1 MGIQFSIGQPTTTS
15 SYPPLQS
22 FLLPLHHK
30 MMISFILR
38 SSLLV
43 LLINAVSMID
53 EANADA
59 SPQFPDFGGQ
69 VEASPQFPDFGS
81 GFGGS
86 GNVEAFGG
94 SDFFDHGGYGHGH
107 GHGGYGHKKKH
118 GGYGHKKHGGYGH
131 KKHGGYGKKHGG
143 YGHKKHG
150 GYGKKKCKCHGGY
163 H

>member
-43 LLINAVSMID
+43 LLINAVSMI
-53 EANADA
+53 EETNADA
-59 SPQFPDFGGQ
+59 SPQFP
-69 VEASPQFPDFGS
+69 

-107 GHGGYGHKKKH
+107 G
-118 GGYGHKKHGGYGH
+118 HGGYGH

-150 GYGKKKCKCHGGY
+150 GYGKKKCKCHG
-163 H
+163 